1 MGRRDTNFWDYD
13 NKIPI
18 TGRRSELCQTFGEDI
33 MPILNKLFK
42 NIDKDEIIY
51 KYFYEAS
58 FSLTPK
64 QNPKNK

>member
-1 MGRRDTNFWDYD
+1 
-13 NKIPI
+13 
-18 TGRRSELCQTFGEDI
+18 

-58 FSLTPK
+58 VGLTPK